1 MAGGKLTA
9 RQKMINMMY
18 LVLTALLALNVSK
31 EIIKAFNLIE
41 NSLDNSTTNIVEKN
55 KLIANAIKKQA
66 DDNNATAKKAAFYA
80 NKVSEIANK
89 FYAEID
95 KHKQE
100 LEKRT
105 GDGKDPKTG
114 RKSEPEAVLVKGGKP
129 ELAQGDNIEVHAH
142 YFILEKKGKEI
153 EDLINNANTQLLDVL
168 KQAANDPELGKNE
181 NAKAFIMGKVKT
193 IGDKSSL
200 VAKAQVNSDGK
211 TQDWTSMF
219 LEHSPL
225 AGVMAILSKYQNDC
239 RTVESECLQTLA
251 EAISATD
258 YKFDS
263 IKAIVSAKSGAIL
276 TGETYEADIILAAYS
291 TKSNMVVTVN
301 GSPIEVKDGVGKYKV
316 PAGGV
321 GQRKFK
327 VGITIPGE
335 NKLIEGEG
343 EYNVFEPMAS
353 ISAEKLNVF
362 YVGLENPISI
372 SVAGVNPAN
381 VTVSASEGNL
391 VKTGPGNYN
400 VLIPVRKGNESVVSV
415 SAKLNDGRVQSM
427 GSKKFKIRNVPRPS
441 FRAGT
446 LSFDKPVPLA
456 ALNVQSVATA
466 LLDGFVYEGVK
477 YSIVSYTFIG
487 IGRTG
492 PKKINVTGASLGPI
506 KGILSGMRSGEFVMF
521 TDIRAQGPGGT
532 VYLDNASGTLQ

>member
-114 RKSEPEAVLVKGGKP
+114 RKTDPEAMLVKGGKA

-153 EDLINNANTQLLDVL
+153 EDLINNTNTQLLDVL

-181 NAKAFIMGKVKT
+181 NAKAFILGKVKT

-211 TQDWTSMF
+211 NQDWTSMF

-381 VTVSASEGNL
+381 VSVSASEGNL